1 MGPGRYRNSQ
11 LTTGS
16 VTQSSVPVGDVGE
29 GEMRSHYCA
38 FEVMPREGAELKPE
52 GRAQEIL

>member
-16 VTQSSVPVGDVGE
+16 VTQSSVPVGE

-52 GRAQEIL
+52 GRAQEIR